1 MIGSIE
7 RIWRHVT
14 RRPFAPV
21 MMMLVV
27 SVAGPA
33 DPTRRTG
40 YSGVVP
46 VPAPAAPTTATTA
59 RSELSA
65 DQPRRDQRSARGRVL
80 YADGRGPQAQPTP
93 AAHPEHKTPCAE
105 RRVVQGRVTSPAPN
119 S

>member
-14 RRPFAPV
+14 RRPFVP
-21 MMMLVV
+21 MMALVV
-27 SVAGPA
+27 SVAGPT

-46 VPAPAAPTTATTA
+46 VPAPATPTTASPA
-59 RSELSA
+59 RSEASA

-80 YADGRGPQAQPTP
+80 YADGRAPEAQSTQP
-93 AAHPEHKTPCAE
+93 AHPEHKTPCAE
-105 RRVVQGRVTSPAPN
+105 RRVVQGRVASPAPN

>member
-21 MMMLVV
+21 MMLVV
-27 SVAGPA
+27 SVAGPT

-46 VPAPAAPTTATTA
+46 VPAPSAPTTASTT
-59 RSELSA
+59 RSEASA

-80 YADGRGPQAQPTP
+80 YADGRDPQARPTP
-93 AAHPEHKTPCAE
+93 AHPEHKTPCAE
-105 RRVVQGRVTSPAPN
+105 RRVVQGRVSSPAPN